1 MNKEEKMREIKEA
14 IIAGRRAMSSLQR
27 AEEYLSSAGNWG
39 LFDLFGG
46 GFFSGMIKHSKI
58 NDAQQEMEDARYQ
71 LRIFQKEL
79 RDIDVP
85 MEFRIDIGE
94 FLKFAD
100 FFFDGFIADWMV
112 QSRIREAEKQIFEAK
127 QRVQVILNDLNSWEN
142 QLLSD

>member
-27 AEEYLSSAGNWG
+27 AEDYLSSAGNWG

-127 QRVQVILNDLNSWEN
+127 QRVQAILNDLNSWEN